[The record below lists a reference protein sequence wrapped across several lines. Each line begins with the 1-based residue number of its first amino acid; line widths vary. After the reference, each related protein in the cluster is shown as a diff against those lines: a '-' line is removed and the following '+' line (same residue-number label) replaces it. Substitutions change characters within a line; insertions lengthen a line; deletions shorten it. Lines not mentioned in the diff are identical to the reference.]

1 MPKLRLPKSVRK
13 WLRQEKARIRHEILD
28 PKEADAKIRELVEQL
43 HKKYHKDKTYEK
55 P

>member
-1 MPKLRLPKSVRK
+1 MSKLRLPKSVRK
-13 WLRQEKARIRHEILD
+13 WLRQEKARLRREILD
-28 PKEADAKIRELVEQL
+28 PKEAEVKIRELVEEL